1 MLFYSSST
9 IRMMKSEII
18 NKRLSSL
25 KMHKQMI
32 KENLVC
38 HPYKSTQCLLREIK
52 DINKEIEH
60 LNYLLYKLSI
70 DKPVKIFGTR
80 L

>member
-1 MLFYSSST
+1 
-9 IRMMKSEII
+9 MMKSEII

-25 KMHKQMI
+25 NMQKQMI
-32 KENLVC
+32 KENLVY
-38 HPYKSTQCLLREIK
+38 HPNRSTQSLLHEIK
-52 DINKEIEH
+52 GINKEIEH